1 VWVAPGARSGVPPT
15 VGPVE
20 FSPSHGVRPTV
31 FLYRNCCYSSE
42 AEHATRNGGVV
53 GCCRREWR
61 CRRTAVAAMEQRVWW
76 QRPELKLWVVGVQQP
91 QEIEEVDGERGWQ

>member
-53 GCCRREWR
+53 GCCRRECR
-61 CRRTAVAAMEQRVWW
+61 CRRQIRYSGGGDGAKGVVAAA
-76 QRPELKLWVVGVQQP
+76 
-91 QEIEEVDGERGWQ
+91 